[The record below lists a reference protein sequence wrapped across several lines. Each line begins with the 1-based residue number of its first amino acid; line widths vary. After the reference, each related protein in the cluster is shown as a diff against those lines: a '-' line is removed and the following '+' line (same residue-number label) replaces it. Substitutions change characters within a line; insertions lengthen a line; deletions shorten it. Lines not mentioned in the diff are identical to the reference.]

1 MVDWEALE
9 RTVSGEALVTAE
21 EERRLGTIIWPFFA
35 LLLNVNTRGSG
46 NRD

>member
-1 MVDWEALE
+1 MFDWGALE

-35 LLLNVNTRGSG
+35 LLLNVNTRGPG